1 MTFEQWYKK
10 EGKDMLP
17 IKESLEVAW
26 KTAQYYKEESLTTEY
41 IDTTNENGHLVEFP
55 QFGRFK
61 PNTEIEILSREI
73 L

>member
-1 MTFEQWYKK
+1 MTFEEWYEQ

-17 IKESLEVAW
+17 LKESLEVAW
-26 KTAQYYKEESLTTEY
+26 KTAAYNKEESLTSEC
-41 IDTTNENGHLVEFP
+41 IEKTNSNGHLTNYP

-61 PNTEIEILSREI
+61 PNTEIEILSMEI